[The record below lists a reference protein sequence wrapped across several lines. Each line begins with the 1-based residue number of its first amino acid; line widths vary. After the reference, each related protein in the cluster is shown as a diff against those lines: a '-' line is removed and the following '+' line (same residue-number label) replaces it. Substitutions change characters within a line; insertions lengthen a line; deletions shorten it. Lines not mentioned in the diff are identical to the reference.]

1 MIYLRYFIYRFLRQL
16 IATYFWRFLQ
26 RIDQSNQGQQHRE
39 GIVVFS
45 PFLASQEGE
54 FDRDEKINGV
64 ANMEANRQ
72 QFHEHI
78 HAVVID
84 AEIRVLIGGGEMYI
98 PKSEQMKGIFDIEEI
113 LIAEDIHGHEH
124 DVEVAYRL
132 EQGDVGDE
140 DGGVLAALLLD
151 VVEARD
157 QQGDY
162 IELEVL
168 RVDTSATTN
177 RMMSRAPGKKSIC
190 AVRAE
195 AKGSLITRRFCIL

>member
-1 MIYLRYFIYRFLRQL
+1 
-16 IATYFWRFLQ
+16 
-26 RIDQSNQGQQHRE
+26 
-39 GIVVFS
+39 
-45 PFLASQEGE
+45 
-54 FDRDEKINGV
+54 
-64 ANMEANRQ
+64 MEANRQ

-78 HAVVID
+78 HAVVIH

-113 LIAEDIHGHEH
+113 LIAEDIHGHQH

-151 VVEARD
+151 VVEAGD
-157 QQGDY
+157 QQGNC

-168 RVDTSATTN
+168 RVDTSATTK